1 MEDAAETSPGLLESA
16 RRLREGF
23 SRLAHD
29 RLALAAVEVHE
40 EKYRLIQ
47 IFIWISAGIFTGM
60 LTLIFA
66 SLTIAYFFWDKA
78 PLAVLIGL
86 TLFYLLAVGGILL
99 GFRGLLARQPKLFE
113 DLVHPAAPASHRMRD
128 ES

>member
-1 MEDAAETSPGLLESA
+1 MEDAAENSPGFVESA
-16 RRLREGF
+16 RRLRDEF

-47 IFIWISAGIFTGM
+47 IFIWISAGIFTAM

-66 SLTIAYFFWDKA
+66 SLTVVYIFWDKA
-78 PLAVLIGL
+78 PLGVLIGL
-86 TLFYLLAVGGILL
+86 TVFYVLAVGAILL

-113 DLVHPAAPASHRMRD
+113 NLVEPDAHPSHRERD